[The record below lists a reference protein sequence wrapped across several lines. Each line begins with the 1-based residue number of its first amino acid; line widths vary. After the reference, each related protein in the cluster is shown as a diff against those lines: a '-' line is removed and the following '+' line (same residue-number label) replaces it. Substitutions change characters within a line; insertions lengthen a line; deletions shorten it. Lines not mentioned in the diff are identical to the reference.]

1 MTSLAQDIQDKL
13 KRLNVFEKIIVIN
26 VVIFIVGWLIFRIQN
41 LHSEESLAWLEL
53 PKNFSEFITKP
64 WSIVTYGF
72 IHYGF
77 FHILFNLLVLYFVSR
92 TMVNMFSSKL
102 SLNIYVLGILVGG
115 LSFLLVYN
123 VLPQSYST
131 HVGSLVGASAGV
143 RALLIFIC
151 AYMPNRE
158 ARFFMISIKLWYIG
172 LVIVVLDVIGLFSVN
187 QGGSVAHL
195 GGNILGYL
203 YATQLQKGTDIGK
216 GLERFIDRIANLFKA
231 KSSLKTVHKS
241 KKKPYVGHN
250 KNEFNE
256 FNKQKRINL
265 ILDKISKSGYE
276 SLTKEEKEF
285 LFRAGKE

>member
-1 MTSLAQDIQDKL
+1 
-13 KRLNVFEKIIVIN
+13 
-26 VVIFIVGWLIFRIQN
+26 
-41 LHSEESLAWLEL
+41 
-53 PKNFSEFITKP
+53 
-64 WSIVTYGF
+64 
-72 IHYGF
+72 
-77 FHILFNLLVLYFVSR
+77 
-92 TMVNMFSSKL
+92 
-102 SLNIYVLGILVGG
+102 
-115 LSFLLVYN
+115 
-123 VLPQSYST
+123 
-131 HVGSLVGASAGV
+131 VGSLVGASAGV